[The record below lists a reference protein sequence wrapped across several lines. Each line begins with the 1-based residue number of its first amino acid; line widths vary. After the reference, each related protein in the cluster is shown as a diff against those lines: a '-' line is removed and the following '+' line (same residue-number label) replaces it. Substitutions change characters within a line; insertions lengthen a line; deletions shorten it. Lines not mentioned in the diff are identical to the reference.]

1 MRPVLAHGEVLLV
14 GGVGESEALRRG
26 EVVVV
31 REPAGRAGE
40 YLKRVVGLPGEEV
53 RIVDGLL
60 FVDGNHT
67 RESYLG
73 GLPSSVG
80 LGETAWT
87 LGMSEYFVMG
97 DNRAHSTDSRHF
109 GPVLHSAIAARV
121 RLRCWPLSRL
131 GRIMSANQ
139 GLQGLGGCSKLCG

>member
-1 MRPVLAHGEVLLV
+1 MLPSLANGDLIAVAGITLP
-14 GGVGESEALRRG
+14 LRRG
-26 EVVVV
+26 AVIVASL
-31 REPAGRAGE
+31 RKDPNLRS
-40 YLKRVVGLPGEEV
+40 LKRVVGLPGEEV
-53 RIVDGLL
+53 RLMDGVVLI
-60 FVDGNHT
+60 DGEELT
-67 RESYLG
+67 ESYLG
-73 GLPSSVG
+73 GLPASPG
-80 LGETAWT
+80 LEEGHWRMADGEC
-87 LGMSEYFVMG
+87 FVMG

>member
-1 MRPVLAHGEVLLV
+1 MRPTLAQGEVLLV
-14 GGVGESEALRRG
+14 GGVGEGEALRRG

-31 REPAGRAGE
+31 RGTVGQAGE
-40 YLKRVVGLPGEEV
+40 YLKRIVGLPGEEV

-60 FVDGNHT
+60 FVDGTHT

-87 LGMSEYFVMG
+87 LGASEYLVLG

-109 GPVLHSAIAARV
+109 GPVSHSAIAARV
-121 RLRCWPLSRL
+121 WLRCWPPSRL
-131 GRIMSANQ
+131 GRITSVKPGFTGAR
-139 GLQGLGGCSKLCG
+139 LLL